1 MIKNFQIYFLH
12 STKIFSKIKISL
24 ILFLVSLISPGIKSQ
39 IYTQDDVRIF
49 NQIMSFADEKELC
62 KKPINEVIIEIGKSF
77 LNTKYV
83 PHTLESDGEEQLVIN
98 LNGFDC
104 TTYLETSLAFARCVK
119 KGKTSFQD
127 YQNELNLIRYRD
139 GKLEHYPSRLHYF
152 SDWIYNNQ
160 QKGIVKDIT
169 KEIGG
174 KPITFKLNFM
184 SENPKYYKQL
194 KENPDFIS
202 LIRKQEQEINTRQYY
217 YIPEK
222 DIEKIED
229 KIKEGD
235 LIAISTNDKG
245 LDIGHTGIAVKSG
258 KGRIHFLHASTNGY
272 KVQITDSPLSEY
284 VRKNK
289 KHSGIIVLRL
299 IEP

>member
-1 MIKNFQIYFLH
+1 MIKNFRIFFLC
-12 STKIFSKIKISL
+12 SKKIFSKIRIGLVLFLISL
-24 ILFLVSLISPGIKSQ
+24 ISANINSQ

-62 KKPINEVIIEIGKSF
+62 KKPINEVIVDIGKSF

-83 PHTLESDGEEQLVIN
+83 SHTLESDGEEQLVIN
-98 LNGFDC
+98 LTGFDC
-104 TTYLETSLAFARCVK
+104 TTYLETSLAIARCLK
-119 KGKTSFQD
+119 KGKTGFQD

-174 KPITFKLNFM
+174 KPITFRLNFM
-184 SENPKYYKQL
+184 SENPNYYKQL

-202 LIRKQEQEINTRQYY
+202 LIKKQEQEINTRQYY
-217 YIPEK
+217 YIPER

-229 KIKEGD
+229 KIKDGD

-258 KGRIHFLHASTNGY
+258 DGRIHFLHASTNGY

-284 VRKNK
+284 IKKNK

>member
-1 MIKNFQIYFLH
+1 MIKNFRFLFLCN
-12 STKIFSKIKISL
+12 TKIFRKIRISLVIFLISL
-24 ILFLVSLISPGIKSQ
+24 ISANINSQ

-62 KKPINEVIIEIGKSF
+62 KKPINEVIVDIGKSF

-83 PHTLESDGEEQLVIN
+83 SHTLESDGEEQLVIN
-98 LNGFDC
+98 LTGFDC
-104 TTYLETSLAFARCVK
+104 TTYLETSLAIARCLK
-119 KGKTSFQD
+119 KGKTGFQD

-174 KPITFKLNFM
+174 KPITFRLNFM
-184 SENPKYYKQL
+184 SENPNYYKQL

-202 LIRKQEQEINTRQYY
+202 LIKKQEQEINTRQYY
-217 YIPEK
+217 YIPER

-229 KIKEGD
+229 KIKDGD

-245 LDIGHTGIAVKSG
+245 LDIGHTGIAVKFG
-258 KGRIHFLHASTNGY
+258 DGRIHFLHASTNGY

-284 VRKNK
+284 IKKNK